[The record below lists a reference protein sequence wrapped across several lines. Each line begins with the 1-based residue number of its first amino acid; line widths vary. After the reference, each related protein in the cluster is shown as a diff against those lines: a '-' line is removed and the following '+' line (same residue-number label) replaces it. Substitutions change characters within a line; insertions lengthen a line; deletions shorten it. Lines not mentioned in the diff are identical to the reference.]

1 MWQDYIGILPGIAA
15 VIMGGLTLQTKGM
28 PVWKK
33 QLLALLTVIA
43 IGGTG
48 FGGWWTLHERH
59 IQEARQTEIR
69 ETLGKFIDEGQ
80 GLANAILTSPAVPLE
95 KDKITDWTNRAANF
109 LQTLGPSYVVRF
121 MSNAG
126 LESALSMNGLD
137 QEHQGW
143 WNSIRIRLTRLH
155 EFSAEFSGQAR

>member
-1 MWQDYIGILPGIAA
+1 
-15 VIMGGLTLQTKGM
+15 MGGMTLQTKGFS
-28 PVWKK
+28 VLKK
-33 QLLALLTVIA
+33 WLLVGLTLIA

-48 FGGWWTLHERH
+48 FSGWWTLHESHVR
-59 IQEARQTEIR
+59 EARQNEIR
-69 ETLGKFIDEGQ
+69 ETLGKFINEGQ
-80 GLANAILTSPAVPLE
+80 GLANAILRSPAAPLE
-95 KDKITDWTNRAANF
+95 TGKIDDWANRAANF

-137 QEHQGW
+137 QEHQTW
-143 WNSIRIRLTRLH
+143 WNGITRRLTRLH